1 MSNFTVR
8 TAEQLPQLLQAF
20 RKEMGLTQAEA
31 ALRMGVSQQTLSAL
45 ERNPARVSVDKLM
58 RLLSVLG
65 VELVLHKPTAQPR
78 NTASSSPQVW

>member
-20 RKEMGLTQAEA
+20 RKEAGLTQAEA

-58 RLLSVLG
+58 RVLSVLG
-65 VELVLHKPTAQPR
+65 VELVLHKPAPQPH
-78 NTASSSPQVW
+78 NGASSSPQVW